1 MHSRRNNP
9 MSHADH
15 KTMVDCRMCP
25 VWGGFALEALK
36 GTPERAAACALLA
49 DTHDQSHAD
58 LAKHFLGLYNYTVST
73 LIRDAMLV
81 SGVFTPIR
89 KVDIKTLP
97 AMRRAATEQLRLAES
112 SDAQI
117 DAFPEH
123 RETKKLRLDY
133 MADAHRAAANA
144 AMLWEHGEVEAASV
158 TIGYAAAQAAE
169 VIKLNPRKILAML
182 KRALPKAPSDKPKAK
197 RRKGPAVDAR
207 QTGLF
212 GDDFGQSRQ
221 GNPAEARRSGGSLRS
236 IFGPPS
242 RFQNPDTTGI
252 FTPTPIS
259 KMLMQREGYD

>member
-97 AMRRAATEQLRLAES
+97 AMRKAATEQMRLAES

-117 DAFPEH
+117 DAF
-123 RETKKLRLDY
+123 RESKKLRLDY

-169 VIKLNPRKILAML
+169 VIKLDPRKILAML
-182 KRALPKAPSDKPKAK
+182 KRALPKAASTQPKAK

-221 GNPAEARRSGGSLRS
+221 GNPSAARRLESSLRS
-236 IFGPPS
+236 IFGSPRRP
-242 RFQNPDTTGI
+242 QNDDTTGI

-259 KMLMQREGYD
+259 KMLMQDEGYD